1 MPPKPRAASPARR
14 PRPQRPRPTPKWLLK
29 ADDLDAIAKTR
40 ALMVLSVLSGEKP
53 VTAAIEELSI
63 SRGFYYQLETRALN
77 AMLAALTPGSDADP
91 HTDAS
96 GATKRIALLEQKVE
110 RLEQARRR
118 AEHLLF
124 LTRKL
129 IKPAQ
134 AKTAAGRPA
143 KPKTTA
149 STSVGRRPSRGSATK
164 PTTTAKPEPAST
176 PTPAGATA
184 AP

>member
-1 MPPKPRAASPARR
+1 
-14 PRPQRPRPTPKWLLK
+14 
-29 ADDLDAIAKTR
+29 
-40 ALMVLSVLSGEKP
+40 MVLSVLSGEKP
-53 VTAAIEELSI
+53 VTAAIEELAI

-77 AMLAALTPGSDADP
+77 AMLAALTPGSEADP
-91 HTDAS
+91 TTGTS
-96 GATKRIALLEQKVE
+96 GATQRIALLEQKVT

-129 IKPAQ
+129 VKPAPV
-134 AKTAAGRPA
+134 KTAAGRPP

-149 STSVGRRPSRGSATK
+149 STSAGRKPSRGSATK
-164 PTTTAKPEPAST
+164 PATPTTRPEPAST

-184 AP
+184 GP